1 MPARPRSR
9 WGSRSWPGV
18 DGAGR
23 RGSGRRGGR
32 RRRRGRPGSPRCGSL
47 RSRHPWVRRPSIR
60 LAAGRRAPVG
70 AWHRFGVRRRVRCVA
85 TGGVTSAASGAS
97 APGRPG
103 SASGAT
109 VGDADGAVSAAREP
123 GPSTLAMNLTLTPST
138 SAIALR
144 SSSLT
149 LWPGAPPRKPATS
162 CSLGNA
168 STSTS
173 PSRNSRTCAVNATIQ
188 ALRFVR
194 CRDASTSG
202 HASRICCSVTGP
214 TGFGAAADVGAAARA
229 GSAGSEAAGFEPTAP
244 AVPDDAGVGAAS
256 SPAGAGAEVA
266 SAPRAAGRDE
276 AGVGDAAGAAA
287 RVAAAGSTGAP
298 PRGAEAWPAASVA
311 ASVTPTRRSRRSTR
325 ARAPRSVSSLD
336 GTSTRASMSS
346 RCSRGEVAPVISVS
360 VWFTRSATRESS
372 AEPNVDAWAAMRA
385 SSSAGTPR
393 STAAAV
399 SGDDAAT
406 TMRSRRRS
414 SRSSTNR
421 RGSCPVCTTRS
432 AAAKAPAASFAPMAS
447 TTSSRRAPWV

>member
-1 MPARPRSR
+1 MRLPSVRQPF
-9 WGSRSWPGV
+9 
-18 DGAGR
+18 GAE
-23 RGSGRRGGR
+23 
-32 RRRRGRPGSPRCGSL
+32 
-47 RSRHPWVRRPSIR
+47 
-60 LAAGRRAPVG
+60 PVG
-70 AWHRFGVRRRVRCVA
+70 ARPVPAGPLEPRPAGPGSAGFERAVLARGGEAVVA
-85 TGGVTSAASGAS
+85 TGGAAIAGSPDS
-97 APGRPG
+97 APGVPG
-103 SASGAT
+103 SASVAT
-109 VGDADGAVSAAREP
+109 GDDADGAVSGAREP
-123 GPSTLAMNLTLTPST
+123 GPSTLAMNLTVTPST

-202 HASRICCSVTGP
+202 HASRICCRVTGP
-214 TGFGAAADVGAAARA
+214 TGFGAAARA
-229 GSAGSEAAGFEPTAP
+229 GSAGSEAAGFEPTVP
-244 AVPDDAGVGAAS
+244 AVPDDAGVGATS

-276 AGVGDAAGAAA
+276 VGAGDAAGAPAW
-287 RVAAAGSTGAP
+287 VTPAGSTRAP
-298 PRGAEAWPAASVA
+298 PRAAEAWPAASVA

-346 RCSRGEVAPVISVS
+346 RWSRGEVAPVISVS

-414 SRSSTNR
+414 RRSSTNL